1 MCLICV
7 AGCDLYLAPQVT
19 DNLTGVVVEY
29 EYLVLRISHP
39 GQVRVDSFVVAA
51 FSGQHV
57 QNLLVRRGIAYLAGI
72 VIGVIIGSDKID
84 KLMGQ
89 LYVFRVGGN
98 YHGIV
103 PQVGSALRQVVAHV
117 LIFRHNVSSV
127 AGIT

>member
-57 QNLLVRRGIAYLAGI
+57 QNLLVRRGIAYIAGI

-89 LYVFRVGGN
+89 LYVFRVGRELPWNRTTGWFRS
-98 YHGIV
+98 
-103 PQVGSALRQVVAHV
+103 PAGSSPCSH
-117 LIFRHNVSSV
+117 FPP
-127 AGIT
+127 